1 MTQHVL
7 AFAGPANGWGLFGAL
22 VIGLIFAGM
31 IGEIAGRR
39 AAERERRSQPDAKAA
54 PPTPND

>member
-7 AFAGPANGWGLFGAL
+7 AFAGPGDGWGLFAVL
-22 VIGLIFAGM
+22 MIGIIFAGM

-39 AAERERRSQPDAKAA
+39 AAERERRSAPADGAA
-54 PPTPND
+54 QTPND

>member
-7 AFAGPANGWGLFGAL
+7 AFAGPGDGWGLFAVM
-22 VIGLIFAGM
+22 VIGIIFSGM

-39 AAERERRSQPDAKAA
+39 AAEKERSRADAAST
-54 PPTPND
+54 PTVPND